1 MKPGGRAIP
10 LSFLAGVAL
19 LILACVDIPTSANS
33 VLSFQF
39 DPLPSPSVVVG
50 DSLRDTLGVARSIPY
65 RIFNYQGEEISDA
78 SVRFS
83 PLGRGIRV
91 DSIKGFVI
99 GDSVQSAA
107 KITARLKEFTNT
119 LTIAVTLRPDT
130 AVASNSRDSLSYTLT
145 DTLNVSPGVGIKLIH
160 GKVAGDS
167 VVASYLVSF
176 RIVSQSNASLAR
188 IVGDNNQSSTVDTTD
203 ASGIASRKIR
213 IDVTKITNPVDSVI
227 VEAVAKYRGAPVRG
241 TPARLVVRL
250 KPK

>member
-1 MKPGGRAIP
+1 VRPGGHAIP
-10 LSFLAGVAL
+10 LSFLAGVTL
-19 LILACVDIPTSANS
+19 LILACVDIPTGSSS

-39 DPLPSPSVVVG
+39 DPLPSPSVVLG
-50 DSLRDTLGVARSIPY
+50 DSLRDTLGVAQPIAY
-65 RIFNYQGEEISDA
+65 KAFNYSGDEVPDVT
-78 SVRFS
+78 VRFS
-83 PLGRGIRV
+83 AVGRGIRV

-107 KITARLKEFTNT
+107 KIAARLKEFTNT
-119 LTIAVTLRPDT
+119 LSIAVTLRPDT
-130 AVASNSRDSLSYTLT
+130 AIASNSRDSLSYTLT
-145 DTLNVSPGVGIKLIH
+145 DTLNVSPGVGIRLIH

-167 VVASYLVSF
+167 AVASYLVSF

-188 IVGDNNQSSTVDTTD
+188 LVGDNNLPSSIDTTD
-203 ASGIASRKIR
+203 ASGVAARKIR
-213 IDVTKITNPVDSVI
+213 IDVTKLTNPVDSVI

>member
-1 MKPGGRAIP
+1 MTRGGRAIP

-19 LILACVDIPTSANS
+19 LILACVDIPTGSNA

-50 DSLRDTLGVARSIPY
+50 DSLRDTLGAAKPIPY
-65 RIFNYQGEEISDA
+65 KVFNYSGDEISGA
-78 SVRFS
+78 AVRFS
-83 PLGRGIRV
+83 PVGRGIRV

-99 GDSVQSAA
+99 GDSVQPTA
-107 KITARLKEFTNT
+107 KIAARLKEFTNT
-119 LTIAVTLRPDT
+119 LTLAVTLRPDT
-130 AVASNSRDSLSYTLT
+130 AIASNARDSLSYTLT

-160 GKVAGDS
+160 GKIAGDS

-176 RIVSQSNASLAR
+176 RIVSQSNPSLAR
-188 IVGDNNQSSTVDTTD
+188 LVADNNQPSSIDTTD
-203 ASGIASRKIR
+203 ASGVAARKIR

-241 TPARLVVRL
+241 TPARLVGRL

>member
-1 MKPGGRAIP
+1 VKPGGRAIP

-19 LILACVDIPTSANS
+19 LVLACVDIPTGASS
-33 VLSFQF
+33 ILSFEF
-39 DPLPSPSVVVG
+39 EPLPSPSVVLG
-50 DSLRDTLGVARSIPY
+50 DSLRDTLGVAQRIPY
-65 RIFNYQGEEISDA
+65 KAFNYSGEEVPDV

-83 PLGRGIRV
+83 ALSRGIRV

-99 GDSVQSAA
+99 GDSVQSSA
-107 KITARLKEFTNT
+107 KIAARIKEFTNT
-119 LTIAVTLRPDT
+119 LSIAVTLRPDT
-130 AVASNSRDSLSYTLT
+130 AIASNSRDSLSYTLT
-145 DTLNVSPGVGIKLIH
+145 DTLNVSPAVGIKLIH

-167 VVASYLVSF
+167 IVASYLVSF
-176 RIVSQSNASLAR
+176 RIVSQSNASLAWL
-188 IVGDNNQSSTVDTTD
+188 VGDNNQSSSVDTTD

>member
-1 MKPGGRAIP
+1 VKSGGHAIP

-19 LILACVDIPTSANS
+19 LILACVDIPTGSGS

-39 DPLPSPSVVVG
+39 DPLPSPSVVLG
-50 DSLRDTLGVARSIPY
+50 DSLRDTLGVARPIPY
-65 RIFNYQGEEISDA
+65 KAFNYSGDEITDA
-78 SVRFS
+78 TVRFS

-107 KITARLKEFTNT
+107 KIVARLKEFTNT
-119 LTIAVTLRPDT
+119 VSIAVTLRPDT
-130 AVASNSRDSLSYTLT
+130 AIGSNSRDSLSYTLT
-145 DTLNVSPGVGIKLIH
+145 DTLNVSPGVGVKLIH

-167 VVASYLVSF
+167 AVASYLVSF
-176 RIVSQSNASLAR
+176 RIVSQSNAALAR
-188 IVGDNNQSSTVDTTD
+188 LVGENNQPSSVDTTD
-203 ASGIASRKIR
+203 AAGVASRKIR